1 MTVYPVTAWAEHIGE
16 MLLLDLNLHI
26 DSGVF
31 LCIIRKCIIHPC
43 QEINSTNLQKK
54 KKRNGVAVCMRL
66 RLGLFYRFPSNSS
79 STVGKQSHSTE
90 ECQL

>member
-54 KKRNGVAVCMRL
+54 KKERCGCVYEVKARSFL
-66 RLGLFYRFPSNSS
+66 
-79 STVGKQSHSTE
+79 
-90 ECQL
+90 